1 MKQKLRKHCLA
12 WKGIKMLKEVAKTK
26 IIGLKNTHIQSLRLK
41 GITPKPFI
49 IKNLAL
55 KEVTFYRVKS

>member
-1 MKQKLRKHCLA
+1 MP
-12 WKGIKMLKEVAKTK
+12 KEVAKTK
-26 IIGLKNTHIQSLRLK
+26 IIGLKNTRIQSLK
-41 GITPKPFI
+41 IKDITSKPFI

>member
-1 MKQKLRKHCLA
+1 MPN
-12 WKGIKMLKEVAKTK
+12 EVAKTK
-26 IIGLKNTHIQSLRLK
+26 IIGFKNTRTKRLKIK

-55 KEVTFYRVKS
+55 KEVTFNRVKS

>member
-1 MKQKLRKHCLA
+1 MS
-12 WKGIKMLKEVAKTK
+12 KEVAKTK
-26 IIGLKNTHIQSLRLK
+26 IFGLKNTRIQSLKIK